1 MRRLAVLFI
10 TLAALLLFQT
20 KAFAVVDVEA
30 RYWFTTLDGNAT
42 ATSAAALGTDI
53 NFVDDLGM
61 EENKGF
67 VEGRITFELG
77 SHKLRYGFMPMT
89 WDGTRTITQSI
100 SFAGQ
105 TFSASTSVDTQVEI
119 NYHRLGYEYDLF
131 DVANNKVGA
140 IIELK
145 YIDAQIN
152 LKDSALGLDETES
165 IALPIPT
172 IGIAASVG
180 LPFLLDVSG
189 EVTGITL
196 GSQAYL
202 VDGEVSVNFKP
213 APFVVLAAGYRYM
226 DFHVEKNND
235 QADIRL
241 QGPFI
246 TLKAD
251 F

>member
-1 MRRLAVLFI
+1 MRRLAILFV

-30 RYWFTTLDGNAT
+30 RYWFTNIDGEAT
-42 ATSAAALGTDI
+42 ATSGAVIGTNV

-77 SHKLRYGFMPMT
+77 GHKVRYGYMPMT

-105 TFSASTSVDTQVEI
+105 TFSASTSVDTEVEI
-119 NYHRLGYEYDLF
+119 NLHRLGYEYDF
-131 DVANNKVGA
+131 IDFANNKIGA
-140 IIELK
+140 IIEMK

-165 IALPIPT
+165 LDIPIPT
-172 IGIAASVG
+172 IGVAASVG
-180 LPFLLDVSG
+180 LPFLVEVSG
-189 EVTGITL
+189 EVTGLTL

-202 VDGEVSVNFKP
+202 IDGEVAVNFKP

-226 DFHVEKNND
+226 DFHVEKNDN
-235 QADIRL
+235 QVDIRL